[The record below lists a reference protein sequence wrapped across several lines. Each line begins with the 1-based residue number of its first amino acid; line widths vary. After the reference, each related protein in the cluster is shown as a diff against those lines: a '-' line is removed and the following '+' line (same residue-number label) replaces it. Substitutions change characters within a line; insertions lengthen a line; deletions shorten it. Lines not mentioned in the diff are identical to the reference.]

1 MKSKIEIE
9 EVKTDFMCPE
19 CNIALE
25 FKHKVLSKDQIE
37 EQKRYYKKMA
47 ETWIF
52 RHLKIGP
59 SFRVHENAM
68 EMRCPKC
75 QKLYHVEK
83 EIMK

>member
-9 EVKTDFMCPE
+9 EVKSDFICPE

-25 FKHKVLSKDQIE
+25 FKHKVFSKKQME
-37 EQKRYYKKMA
+37 EQKIYYKKMVKN
-47 ETWIF
+47 WLF
-52 RHLKIGP
+52 RYFKVGP
-59 SFRVHENAM
+59 PFRQHEKAM

-83 EIMK
+83 